1 MTHPKD
7 AEDADVD
14 EIRRIVA
21 DVETG
26 LNTKDAELA
35 VRHFAEDGWSV
46 GVTGVRVA
54 GREALLDA
62 HRTGLAGP
70 LRDQYARYRVGEIA
84 FLRPDVAIVQ
94 KYAVGSDPRG
104 RPIELDHTMIA
115 LYVLVKNGGRWQVA
129 ARQNTMA
136 PVNPVA
142 SPRPAG

>member
-7 AEDADVD
+7 AEFE

-21 DVETG
+21 DIETG
-26 LNTKDAELA
+26 FNTKDAELA
-35 VRHFAEDGWSV
+35 VRHFTEDGWSV
-46 GVTGVRVA
+46 GVTGVRIA

-70 LRDQYARYRVGEIA
+70 LRDLYARYRVGEIA
-84 FLRPDVAIVQ
+84 FLRPDVAIAQ
-94 KYAVGSDPRG
+94 KYAPATDAQG

-115 LYVLVKNGGRWQVA
+115 LYVLVKDGGRWQVA

-136 PVNPVA
+136 P
-142 SPRPAG
+142 R

>member
-1 MTHPKD
+1 MTHPRAAK
-7 AEDADVD
+7 DADVD

-21 DVETG
+21 DIETG
-26 LNTKDAELA
+26 FNTKDGELT
-35 VRHFAEDGWSV
+35 VRHFAEDGWSI

-62 HRTGLAGP
+62 HRTALAGP

-84 FLRPDVAIVQ
+84 FLRPDVAIAQ
-94 KYAVGSDPRG
+94 KYATATDPQG

-115 LYVLVKNGGRWQVA
+115 LYVLVKDGGRWQVA

-136 PVNPVA
+136 P
-142 SPRPAG
+142 R